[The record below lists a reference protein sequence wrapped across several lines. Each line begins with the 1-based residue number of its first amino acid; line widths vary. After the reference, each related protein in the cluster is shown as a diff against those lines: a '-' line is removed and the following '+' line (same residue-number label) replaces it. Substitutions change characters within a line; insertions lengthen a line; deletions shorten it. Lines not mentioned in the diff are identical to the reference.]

1 MYACGI
7 LLVKVNLNQRKEC
20 VKMNFLELLRVIFL
34 SIVQGVTEWL
44 PVSSTGHMI
53 LVEHF
58 LQFSHSEEF
67 FSVFIVII
75 QLASVMA
82 VVTTFFK
89 QLNPFKFK
97 GSLQIDVD
105 KIQLWFKIAVA
116 CIPATVIGIFFDDFI
131 ETYLNSPI
139 LIATIL
145 ILYGIIFIFVENI
158 KSKKSDQI
166 KSLPQITYKL
176 AFMIGI
182 FQALAI
188 IPGTSR
194 SGATIIGGLV
204 LGMSRKTATEFT
216 FFLAIP
222 VMFGA
227 SLMRFLRVG
236 FDFSHSE
243 WITMIVG
250 CLTAFIVSV
259 ITIKFLLGFI
269 KRNNFKPFAYYRIAL
284 GILIFAYFYFLK

>member
-1 MYACGI
+1 MD
-7 LLVKVNLNQRKEC
+7 
-20 VKMNFLELLRVIFL
+20 FLELLRVIFL

-53 LVEHF
+53 LIEEF
-58 LQFSHSEEF
+58 LEFSHSQDF
-67 FSVFIVII
+67 WSVFIVII

-89 QLNPFKFK
+89 QLNPFYFK
-97 GSLQIDVD
+97 EGLKTDHD
-105 KIQLWFKIAVA
+105 KIQLWIKIVIA
-116 CIPATVIGIFFDDFI
+116 CFPAAVIGILFDDFI
-131 ETYLNSPI
+131 ETYLNSPMI
-139 LIATIL
+139 IAMTL
-145 ILYGIIFIFVENI
+145 ILYGIIFIVVEN
-158 KSKKSDQI
+158 KNSDQSDRI
-166 KSLPQITYKL
+166 ETLPQISYKL

-182 FQALAI
+182 FQLLAL

-194 SGATIIGGLV
+194 SGATIIGGLI
-204 LGMSRKTATEFT
+204 LGMSRKTAAEFT

-227 SLMRFLRVG
+227 SLLRIARIG
-236 FDFSHSE
+236 TNFTGAE

-250 CLTAFIVSV
+250 CVTAFVVSI

-269 KRNNFKPFAYYRIAL
+269 KRNNFKPFAYYRIVL
-284 GILIFAYFYFLK
+284 GLIVFAYFFFLN

>member
-1 MYACGI
+1 MD
-7 LLVKVNLNQRKEC
+7 
-20 VKMNFLELLRVIFL
+20 FLELIRVIFL

-53 LVEHF
+53 LVEEF
-58 LQFSHSEEF
+58 LEFSHSREF
-67 FSVFIVII
+67 WAVFIVVI

-89 QLNPFKFK
+89 QLNPFTKADGFK
-97 GSLQIDVD
+97 TDPD
-105 KIQLWFKIAVA
+105 KIQLWLKILVA
-116 CIPATVIGIFFDDFI
+116 SIPAAIFGLFFDD
-131 ETYLNSPI
+131 
-139 LIATIL
+139 LIPEHPGIVATAL
-145 ILYGIIFIFVENI
+145 IFYGIVFIIVENI
-158 KSKKSDQI
+158 NRNKTAKI
-166 KSLPQITYKL
+166 KNLANISYGL

-182 FQALAI
+182 FQAIAI

-204 LGMSRKTATEFT
+204 LGMSRKTAAEFT

-222 VMFGA
+222 AMAGA
-227 SLMRFLRVG
+227 SLLRVMEIG
-236 FDFSHSE
+236 LDFTQAE

-250 CLTAFIVSV
+250 CATAFVVSI

-269 KRNNFKPFAYYRIAL
+269 KRNNFKPFAYYRIVL
-284 GILIFAYFYFLK
+284 GCLVLVYFFLL

>member
-1 MYACGI
+1 MD
-7 LLVKVNLNQRKEC
+7 
-20 VKMNFLELLRVIFL
+20 FLELLRIIFL

-53 LVEHF
+53 LVKEF
-58 LQFSHSEEF
+58 LEFSHSEEF
-67 FSVFIVII
+67 WSVFIVVI

-89 QLNPFKFK
+89 QLNPFKLKDGF
-97 GSLQIDVD
+97 QTDID
-105 KIQLWFKIAVA
+105 KIHLWIKITVA
-116 CIPATVIGIFFDDFI
+116 CVPAAVIGILFDDFI
-131 ETYLNSPI
+131 ETYLNSPM
-139 LIATIL
+139 LIATTL
-145 ILYGIIFIFVENI
+145 ILYGIIFIVIENI
-158 KSKKSDQI
+158 NSKKSDRI
-166 KSLPQITYKL
+166 KTLPQITYQL

-194 SGATIIGGLV
+194 SGATIIGGLI
-204 LGMSRKTATEFT
+204 LGMSRKTAAEFT

-227 SLMRFLRVG
+227 SLMRIMRIG
-236 FDFSHSE
+236 FDFTQAE
-243 WITMIVG
+243 WITLIVG
-250 CLTAFIVSV
+250 CITAFVVSV

-284 GILIFAYFYFLK
+284 GILVFAYFYLLN

>member
-1 MYACGI
+1 MD
-7 LLVKVNLNQRKEC
+7 
-20 VKMNFLELLRVIFL
+20 FLELLRVIFL

-53 LVEHF
+53 LVEEF
-58 LQFSHSEEF
+58 LEFSHSEEF
-67 FSVFIVII
+67 WSVFIVVI

-89 QLNPFKFK
+89 QLNPFEFK
-97 GSLQIDVD
+97 GGLQTDMD
-105 KIQLWFKIAVA
+105 KIHLWVKIAIA
-116 CIPATVIGIFFDDFI
+116 CIPAAVIGIYFDDFI
-131 ETYLNSPI
+131 ETYLNNPMI
-139 LIATIL
+139 IATTL
-145 ILYGIIFIFVENI
+145 ILYGIIFIIVENI
-158 KSKKSDQI
+158 KSKKTDRI
-166 KSLPQITYKL
+166 KTLPQITYKL

-182 FQALAI
+182 FQMLAI

-194 SGATIIGGLV
+194 SGATIIGGLI
-204 LGMSRKTATEFT
+204 LGMSRKTAAEFT

-227 SLMRFLRVG
+227 SLLRITRVG
-236 FDFSHSE
+236 IEFTNAE

-250 CLTAFIVSV
+250 CVTAFIVSV

-269 KRNNFKPFAYYRIAL
+269 KRNNFKPFAYYRIVL
-284 GILIFAYFYFLK
+284 GLIVFAYFFFLN

>member
-1 MYACGI
+1 MD
-7 LLVKVNLNQRKEC
+7 
-20 VKMNFLELLRVIFL
+20 FLELLRVIFL

-53 LVEHF
+53 LVEEF
-58 LQFSHSEEF
+58 LRFSHSEEF
-67 FSVFIVII
+67 WSVFVVVI

-89 QLNPFKFK
+89 QLNPFTFK
-97 GSLQIDVD
+97 DGFRTDIN
-105 KIQLWFKIAVA
+105 KIQLWFKIIVA
-116 CIPATVIGIFFDDFI
+116 CIPAAVIGLFFDDFI
-131 ETYLNSPI
+131 ETYLNNPMV
-139 LIATIL
+139 IATTL
-145 ILYGIIFIFVENI
+145 ILYGVIFIIVENVN
-158 KSKKSDQI
+158 KDKTPRVNN
-166 KSLPQITYKL
+166 LPQITYRL
-176 AFMIGI
+176 AFLIGI
-182 FQALAI
+182 FQMLAI

-204 LGMSRKTATEFT
+204 FGMSRKTAAEFT

-227 SLMRFLRVG
+227 SLLRITRVG
-236 FDFSHSE
+236 IDFTGAE

-250 CLTAFIVSV
+250 CVTAFVVSV

-269 KRNNFKPFAYYRIAL
+269 KRNNFKPFAYYRIVL
-284 GILIFAYFYFLK
+284 GLIVLAYFSLFV

>member
-1 MYACGI
+1 MD
-7 LLVKVNLNQRKEC
+7 
-20 VKMNFLELLRVIFL
+20 FLELVRVIFL

-53 LVEHF
+53 LIEQF
-58 LQFSHSEEF
+58 LEFSHSEEF
-67 FSVFIVII
+67 WSVFIVVI

-89 QLNPFKFK
+89 QLNPFSFK
-97 GSLQIDVD
+97 KGLKTDSD
-105 KIQLWFKIAVA
+105 KIHLWIKIAIA
-116 CIPATVIGIFFDDFI
+116 CVPAAVIGILFDDFI
-131 ETYLNSPI
+131 ETYLNSPMI
-139 LIATIL
+139 IAMTL
-145 ILYGIIFIFVENI
+145 ILYGIIFIVVENI
-158 KSKKSDQI
+158 NDKKSDRVET
-166 KSLPQITYKL
+166 LLQITYKL

-182 FQALAI
+182 FQMLAI

-194 SGATIIGGLV
+194 SGATIIGGLI
-204 LGMSRKTATEFT
+204 LGMSRKTAAEFT

-227 SLMRFLRVG
+227 SLLRIMRLG
-236 FDFSHSE
+236 MDFTGSE
-243 WITMIVG
+243 WITLVVG
-250 CLTAFIVSV
+250 CVTAFVVSV

-284 GILIFAYFYFLK
+284 GLIVFMYFLFN